1 MERFTVV
8 QETGLLVPALHSKR
22 SQPGWR
28 RRRDDQ
34 PRIMTGTA
42 RLGRPGGLDRRRD
55 NAVNAVS
62 MRAVAMIVSEP
73 PSSMFLAAPKNRFDN
88 ILSKEC
94 PTLGALAGGCRK
106 ICKRVVVKSRI
117 KWGIGATGLGTQL
130 FQIDSPSSI
139 AACPIRPGGCGCR
152 ADLGGVR
159 PHNLSFFA
167 RSEDSRPPS
176 SQGDCRIT
184 RIHAAK
190 TR

>member
-1 MERFTVV
+1 MRASAEILAQRAPGVVRECDQDAAVGEFSRF
-8 QETGLLVPALHSKR
+8 A
-22 SQPGWR
+22 
-28 RRRDDQ
+28 
-34 PRIMTGTA
+34 
-42 RLGRPGGLDRRRD
+42 RRRD

-117 KWGIGATGLGTQL
+117 KWRIGATGLATQL
-130 FQIDSPSSI
+130 CQIDSPSSI

-159 PHNLSFFA
+159 PHNLGSV
-167 RSEDSRPPS
+167 RPHSISNPIS
-176 SQGDCRIT
+176 IGVASG
-184 RIHAAK
+184 
-190 TR
+190 